1 MDGQVLRTVEK
12 AGTWNATTGDY
23 MFPQTPSR
31 IMLSL
36 WPAGLAKN
44 GQGTVEWA
52 GGLIDWNSQ
61 YMQNGYYYAQVSDV
75 TVHCYDPP
83 TDANITGSKS
93 YVYNGNA
100 GTNNTVATTD
110 DQGILAS
117 FYATGENEGYNPY
130 SPNSPASASGT
141 GQAHSSATSTV
152 SMPTNTDVQTVPG
165 VVGAGNRGET
175 SAGGIDGTTFS
186 GGNLGGAFGL
196 LGQPGSGVSGSGS
209 TGGSF
214 VQGNTAVSERKGT
227 NKAVNGKNEKAMR
240 GSAFAVLIA
249 FIGLIALSG

>member
-1 MDGQVLRTVEK
+1 
-12 AGTWNATTGDY
+12 
-23 MFPQTPSR
+23 
-31 IMLSL
+31 MLSL

-61 YMQNGYYYAQVSDV
+61 YMQNGYYYAQVWDV
-75 TVHCYDPP
+75 TVDCYDPP
-83 TDANITGSKS
+83 SGANITGSKS

-100 GTNNTVATTD
+100 GTNNTVAMTD
-110 DQGILAS
+110 DRGILAS

-130 SPNSPASASGT
+130 GASLPASASGT
-141 GQAHSSATSTV
+141 TQAHDSATSSV

-175 SAGGIDGTTFS
+175 SAGGIDGTTSS
-186 GGNLGGAFGL
+186 GGNLGGAVGSS
-196 LGQPGSGVSGSGS
+196 GQPWSGASSSGS

-214 VQGNTAVSERKGT
+214 VQGNTAASEGKGT
-227 NKAVNGKNEKAMR
+227 NEAVDGKNEKAIR
-240 GSAFAVLIA
+240 GSAFAVLVA
-249 FIGLIALSG
+249 FVGLIAMSG